1 MKKLNRF
8 MLSSLLLLAFSFFI
22 NGEVTNAASD
32 AGGSATVKGKI
43 IFFEGDETDKP
54 PGKSPVKTPLRLPQ
68 TGERTETYQSLG
80 LLVLGSLSCLMVVRK
95 CREGG
100 NR

>member
-1 MKKLNRF
+1 

-22 NGEVTNAASD
+22 NGEITNAAAD

-54 PGKSPVKTPLRLPQ
+54 PVKSPVKPPLRLPQ
-68 TGERTETYQSLG
+68 TGERAEIYQIVG
-80 LLVLGSLSCLMVVRK
+80 LLVLGSVSSLMVVRK
-95 CREGG
+95 WREVGD
-100 NR
+100 R